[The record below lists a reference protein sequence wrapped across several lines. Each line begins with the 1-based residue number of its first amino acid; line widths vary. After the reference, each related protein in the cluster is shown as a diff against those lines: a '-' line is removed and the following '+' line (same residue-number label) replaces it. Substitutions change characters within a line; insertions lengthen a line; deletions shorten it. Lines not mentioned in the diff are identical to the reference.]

1 MSGKADIK
9 SMSPEELEAFFKELG
24 EPAYRAKQVFAWIH
38 RGVRSFD
45 EMTDIK
51 KDLRERLGR
60 EAEFTNVSVRRKLV
74 SEIDGTVKYLYG
86 LEDGESV
93 ESVVMDYGY
102 GGSVCIST
110 QVGCRMGCAFCASGI
125 AGLSAAASSRPRC
138 STQVLM
144 AKRDSGMDVTH
155 CVLMGI
161 GEPLDNYDNVVKF
174 LDILSC
180 PGGTNMSLRHVSLST
195 CGRVDGILRL
205 AKLKLGL
212 TLSVSLHAPNDR
224 IRSQLMPVN
233 KKWGIDELLDAC
245 RVYVHDTGR
254 RISFEYAM
262 FRGVNDSERDARE
275 LAGRLRGILCHVN
288 LIPAND
294 VKETGLTKS
303 TGESVRRFRDILA
316 GYGLNVTVRR
326 TLGADIN
333 ASCGQLRRAEGLR
346 SDKA

>member
-1 MSGKADIK
+1 MGDKADIK
-9 SMSPEELEAFFKELG
+9 SMTRQELAEFMSGLG
-24 EPAYRAKQVFAWIH
+24 QPGYRSQQVFAWLH
-38 RGVRSFD
+38 RGVSSFG
-45 EMTDIK
+45 EMTDLSLG
-51 KDLRERLGR
+51 LRQELDRRAFIRGLGI
-60 EAEFTNVSVRRKLV
+60 RRRLV
-74 SEIDGTVKYLYG
+74 SSIDGTVKYLYG
-86 LEDGESV
+86 LEDGESI
-93 ESVVMDYGY
+93 ESVVMRYEY
-102 GGSVCIST
+102 GGTVCISS

-125 AGLSAAASSRPRC
+125 AGLSRSLEPSEMLE
-138 STQVLM
+138 QVLS
-144 AKRDSGMDVTH
+144 AKKDSGMDVTH